1 MLSAIRPPPRSTLF
15 PYTTLFRS
23 RAARAARRCDA
34 ARSRRTSRRS
44 AARSARRS
52 RTCSTRGGTRSASPA
67 PSRAATS
74 RSARGDRKST
84 RLNSSH
90 SQISYAVFCMKKRR
104 RPGCHAVSDPTP
116 AEIHTLSLHD
126 ALPISRSPSGSAMRR
141 RTKSPNVAPERRS
154 ISSAITYMLD
164 EGWYSKREPGSQ
176 PSRHVAKRARRSEEH
191 TSELQSQSNLVCR
204 LLHEKTTEA
213 RLSCCQRSDPRRD
226 PHSFPTRRSSDLA
239 QPERLG
245 DATPHEVAERRAGA
259 PLDQLGDH
267 VHARRGVVLEARAR
281 LPAEPPRREA
291 REEIG
296 RAHV

>member
-1 MLSAIRPPPRSTLF
+1 MP
-15 PYTTLFRS
+15 
-23 RAARAARRCDA
+23 ARLTSGRLKLWIASSVTSVTGGGGKP
-34 ARSRRTSRRS
+34 SRRKSS
-44 AARSARRS
+44 SV
-52 RTCSTRGGTRSASPA
+52 SASPTCTQSA
-67 PSRAATS
+67 SRPC
-74 RSARGDRKST
+74 SASGSPVQR
-84 RLNSSH
+84 
-90 SQISYAVFCMKKRR
+90 
-104 RPGCHAVSDPTP
+104 
-116 AEIHTLSLHD
+116 
-126 ALPISRSPSGSAMRR
+126 SRSPSGSAMRR